1 MKNAEIIAP
10 KAVDVLSCF
19 YRSVSLTELCTLL
32 QQFSTL
38 RTCITNNT
46 GRDLFREE
54 VERLLQ
60 TQNALPCDLTLSG
73 NAAHYLA
80 TMIGQ
85 DQLALGRML

>member
-1 MKNAEIIAP
+1 MKNAEIIVP

-19 YRSVSLTELCTLL
+19 SRSARLTELCTLL
-32 QQFSTL
+32 PQFSTS
-38 RTCITNNT
+38 RTRINNNT
-46 GRDLFREE
+46 GHDLFREE

-60 TQNALPCDLTLSG
+60 TPNALSCNSALSG